1 MAKRILVTEDDREIR
16 LALTDMLELSGY
28 EVRTAPNGRAALAML
43 DTWLPDAIVLD
54 LLMPEMDGSSFLAA
68 LHARGQEG
76 IPVLLL
82 SALRDLASR
91 ATALP
96 VTAIVAKPFDMD
108 DLLNALES
116 FWGDGAGTDKPQKLG
131 DDPAPL

>member
-28 EVRTAPNGRAALAML
+28 EVRTAAHGLAALAVL
-43 DTWLPDAIVLD
+43 DSWRPDAIVLD
-54 LLMPEMDGSSFLAA
+54 LLMPEMDGSSFLVA
-68 LHARGQEG
+68 LHARGQAA

-91 ATALP
+91 ATLLP
-96 VTAIVAKPFDMD
+96 VAAIVAKPFDMD
-108 DLLNALES
+108 DLLGALEG
-116 FWGDGAGTDKPQKLG
+116 FWGAGRTV
-131 DDPAPL
+131 

>member
-16 LALTDMLELSGY
+16 LALVDMLELSGY
-28 EVRTAPNGRAALAML
+28 EVRAASHGLAALAVL
-43 DTWLPDAIVLD
+43 DTWRPDAIVLD

-68 LHARGQEG
+68 LAERGQAD

-96 VTAIVAKPFDMD
+96 VAAIIAKPFDMD
-108 DLLNALES
+108 DLLGALEG
-116 FWGDGAGTDKPQKLG
+116 FWGEGEALHADRT
-131 DDPAPL
+131 AP